1 MTELSNSMQLILA
14 LVKTQGQVL
23 KPIENALSLHG
34 MSFSEWLVMHKLNV
48 ASDRS
53 LKRASLANS
62 IGLTASGVTR
72 LLKPMEKIGLVE
84 KVTNQR
90 DARMSLVR
98 LSESGIRVYQ
108 EATDSIEQGAKKV
121 TQMMSVKQ
129 IEQCAGLLTTLH
141 FSAIEASH

>member
-34 MSFSEWLVMHKLNV
+34 LSFSEWLVMHKLNV

>member
-34 MSFSEWLVMHKLNV
+34 LSFSEWLVMHKLNV

-53 LKRASLANS
+53 LKRASLASS